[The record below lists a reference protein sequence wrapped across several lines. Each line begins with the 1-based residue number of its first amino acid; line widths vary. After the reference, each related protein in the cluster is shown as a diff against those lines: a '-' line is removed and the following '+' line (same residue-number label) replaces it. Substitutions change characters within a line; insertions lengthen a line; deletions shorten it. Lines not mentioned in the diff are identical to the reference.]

1 MKPQNLFFSLVLI
14 CLVLTFNVT
23 SASNIAR
30 GVKVIVIDAGHGG
43 ASYPGAHYKGVSEKT
58 LNLKVALYLGQLI
71 EKEMPGVRVVYT
83 RKTDVALAKSLNDDL
98 QARADI
104 ANGAEGD
111 LFVSIHA
118 NAATSPNAVGVET
131 LIMGESS
138 REQTLN
144 ERALFANHK
153 DELLDMSNQQT
164 AAIVRAYIQNLQFT
178 YGEYSLVVAK
188 CIQRSYAKMGRRDR
202 GVKRQPLKVLYATDM
217 PGVLTEIGFM
227 TNTKEFAYL
236 KSERGQREVARSIFN
251 GIKEYS
257 DYVQKT
263 LHVDGGV
270 APKTESKPKVD
281 SKVEVK
287 GVQFTIQVAASTK
300 RVSIT
305 SSQFKKYKG
314 QVKEYGSDG
323 VFKYKYCVGEFGSS
337 ESARKEFKSV
347 KKVFSDAFIV
357 RCKGGRIVK

>member
-1 MKPQNLFFSLVLI
+1 MKPQNLFYTLVLI
-14 CLVLTFNVT
+14 CLFLTFNVT

-43 ASYPGAHYKGVSEKT
+43 KSYPGAHYKGVSEKT

-71 EKEMPGVRVVYT
+71 EKEMKGVKVVYT

-118 NAATSPNAVGVET
+118 NAATSPAAVGVET

-144 ERALFANHK
+144 ERVLFANHK

-178 YGEYSLVVAK
+178 YGEYSLAIAK
-188 CIQRSYAKMGRRDR
+188 CVQRSYAKAGRRDR

-217 PGVLTEIGFM
+217 PGILTEIGFM
-227 TNTKEFAYL
+227 TNSKEFAYL
-236 KSERGQREVARSIFN
+236 KSEKGQREVARSIFN

-263 LHVDGGV
+263 LHVDEGGGS
-270 APKTESKPKVD
+270 KES
-281 SKVEVK
+281 SKVVERVK
-287 GVQFTIQVAASTK
+287 YTIQISASTK
-300 RVSIT
+300 RESVS

-323 VFKYKYCVGEFGSS
+323 VFRYKYCLGEYGSRDAA
-337 ESARKEFKSV
+337 EKELKLV

-357 RCKGGRIVK
+357 RSRGGRIVK